1 MFRCVITV
9 LLVGWFT
16 FSLCAETPQTQM
28 PQAQVPAAEQKS
40 SEQKSSDQKAPGQAT
55 TPADS
60 GSLPAAT
67 ATTTNQNPLDQF
79 QNFSAI
85 VNGGPLPG
93 MNVDRY
99 IYRSGNMMRMQGDDS
114 VPNYFVT
121 DLSKRESHMIA
132 ADGCMKLDSPYT
144 RSFPFF
150 LSQPNVTYER
160 IPIGEE
166 NVDGHSCRVEDIK
179 VHDPKNPVLV
189 HIRLYEAEDLQ
200 GFPVKIE
207 NRREHAYA
215 WVIRYK
221 DVKIEP
227 QDPSLFIFPQH
238 CQTMEGFKKA
248 GPAST
253 PKKATPK
260 SQ

>member
-1 MFRCVITV
+1 MLRCTV
-9 LLVGWFT
+9 AVVLFGWFT
-16 FSLCAETPQTQM
+16 LSLTAETYQTQV
-28 PQAQVPAAEQKS
+28 PQGEAPAAEQKS
-40 SEQKSSDQKAPGQAT
+40 GDQKAPGQPT
-55 TPADS
+55 TPAES

-67 ATTTNQNPLDQF
+67 ASTTNQSPLDEF

-99 IYRSGNMMRMQGDDS
+99 IYRSANMMRMQGDAD

-121 DLSKRESHMIA
+121 DLSKRESRAIEA
-132 ADGCMKLDSPYT
+132 NGCMKLDSPYT

-150 LSQPNVTYER
+150 LSQANVTFEH

-166 NVDGHSCRVEDIK
+166 KVDGHPCRVEDIK

-200 GFPVKIE
+200 GFPIKIE

-215 WVIRYK
+215 WVLHHK
-221 DVKIEP
+221 NVKIEP
-227 QDPSLFIFPQH
+227 QDPSLFIFPEH
-238 CQTMEGFKKA
+238 CQTMDGFKKP
-248 GPAST
+248 GPAAT